1 MLGVTQTGRVNNVGS
16 TSMIYLMAIATVI
29 RTAAAPGIEVL
40 SICCQFH
47 SDSSASP
54 FTSRSK
60 WFPSISTFLQLLRML
75 SRTGNLQPT
84 WTEFFLQQKL
94 SANFS
99 QNLALESAE
108 GECYNK
114 VCLTPEICSCVSLRA
129 FDKMGAAASAMKDCF
144 NFKGR
149 SDPCSCVLL
158 QPLQSSNGQPM
169 SCASLSLKRCLP

>member
-1 MLGVTQTGRVNNVGS
+1 
-16 TSMIYLMAIATVI
+16 MAIATVI
-29 RTAAAPGIEVL
+29 RTAATPGIEVL

-99 QNLALESAE
+99 QNLA
-108 GECYNK
+108 
-114 VCLTPEICSCVSLRA
+114 T
-129 FDKMGAAASAMKDCF
+129 
-144 NFKGR
+144 
-149 SDPCSCVLL
+149 
-158 QPLQSSNGQPM
+158 
-169 SCASLSLKRCLP
+169 